1 MKSISVFD
9 VEATEIERLSE
20 KLLECSEAFVVEALL
35 NMLESEARLL
45 NKKPE
50 ELLEEY
56 L

>member
-9 VEATEIERLSE
+9 VEETEIERLSE
-20 KLLECSEAFVVEALL
+20 KLECSEAFVVEALV

-45 NKKPE
+45 NKKSE